1 MKNGLITI
9 ERANRIAII
18 TLNRPGRM
26 NAFNEPMWEALS
38 ETTAD
43 IKGQLPRAIVVT
55 GAGKAF
61 SAGFDVNPDNPQ
73 VANMIDAVKSHDRNA
88 AMKLITSI
96 RVMVDQFVSLPVP
109 IIAAINGLAY
119 GGGAELAMRCD
130 MRIADQGAEIS
141 FSEVKLGLMPDW
153 GGGVALTRLL
163 GTAKAADLILTG
175 RKISAESALA
185 MGLVNAVS
193 KPGRALEDSIELAA
207 MISKNGPRAVR
218 CALAVISGGSDPG
231 YASALEF
238 ESEKAA
244 DLVASGE
251 CIHGITAFLTKKEPE
266 FPDE

>member
-1 MKNGLITI
+1 MHNGLISI
-9 ERANRIAII
+9 ERLDRIAVI
-18 TLNRPGRM
+18 TLNRPDRM
-26 NAFNEPMWEALS
+26 NSFNEPMWQALAAVTI
-38 ETTAD
+38 ELRE
-43 IKGQLPRAIVVT
+43 QLPRALVLT
-55 GAGKAF
+55 GTGKAF

-73 VANMIDAVKSHDRNA
+73 VANMIDAVKNHDREA
-88 AMKLITSI
+88 AIRLITAI
-96 RVMVDQFVSLPVP
+96 RGTVDDFTSLPVP

-130 MRIADQGAEIS
+130 MRIADPSSVIS

-153 GGGVALTRLL
+153 GGGVALSRLL

-175 RKISAESALA
+175 RKISADAAFAL
-185 MGLVNAVS
+185 GLVNSVS
-193 KPGRALEDSIELAA
+193 KPGGALDDSIELAA

-218 CALAVISGGSDPG
+218 CALAVVRGCYDPA
-231 YASALEF
+231 YAFALNF

-251 CIHGITAFLTKKEPE
+251 CIHGITAFLSKKEPE